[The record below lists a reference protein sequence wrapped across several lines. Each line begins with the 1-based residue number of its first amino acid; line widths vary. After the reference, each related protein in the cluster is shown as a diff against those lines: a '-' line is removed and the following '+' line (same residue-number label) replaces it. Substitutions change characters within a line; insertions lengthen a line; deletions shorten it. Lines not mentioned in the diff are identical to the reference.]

1 MDDPKVV
8 IEDLSNFNHP
18 FTFPSPFPAK
28 NIVSQFFW
36 VYRKVTQ
43 GSTKKI
49 VQPVTLVAI

>member
-8 IEDLSNFNHP
+8 IEDLFKFQP
-18 FTFPSPFPAK
+18 PFPAK